1 VGEER
6 TGRNLGR
13 TMKEL
18 REAKGL
24 THEVLAGRINFTLK
38 KQIEDM
44 LRGQGED
51 MRGAWHLR
59 DRLLERVRVRPETV
73 ERWEKVGFGV
83 QRGTR
88 AALEFYLSPAFSALL
103 KVLDANT
110 SDMDKE
116 SSNDTLQPGDSVVRP
131 IDDEGHAA
139 LRENATGEAE
149 FLVVPDGFGGKFLK
163 EVQDVTDAD
172 HKAIKTYLEE
182 EAAFVE
188 AESEKLIDNFVREQ
202 TINMDLEIESLLEG
216 DGPGA

>member
-1 VGEER
+1 
-6 TGRNLGR
+6 
-13 TMKEL
+13 MKEL
-18 REAKGL
+18 REAKGF
-24 THEVLAGRINFTLK
+24 THKDLAARINFTLK
-38 KQIEDM
+38 KGIEDA
-44 LRGQGED
+44 LREQGKD
-51 MRGAWHLR
+51 MRSAWRLR
-59 DRLLERVRVRPETV
+59 DEVLERHSVNPETV

-149 FLVVPDGFGGKFLK
+149 FLVVPDGFGGTFLK
-163 EVQDVTDAD
+163 EMQDVTDAN

-188 AESEKLIDNFVREQ
+188 AESEKLIDNLVREQ
-202 TINMDLEIESLLEG
+202 TTNMDLEIDSLLEE
-216 DGPGA
+216 DEPGA

>member
-1 VGEER
+1 MGEER

-51 MRGAWHLR
+51 MRSAWQLR

-202 TINMDLEIESLLEG
+202 TINMDLGIESLLDE
-216 DGPGA
+216 DESGA